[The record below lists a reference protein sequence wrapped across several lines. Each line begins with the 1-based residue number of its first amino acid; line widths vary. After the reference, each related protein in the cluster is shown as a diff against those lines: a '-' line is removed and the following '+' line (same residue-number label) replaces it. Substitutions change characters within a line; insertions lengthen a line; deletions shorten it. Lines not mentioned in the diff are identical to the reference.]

1 MKNPSGESPRDFS
14 VSLLSHCKQCC
25 GRACIRCAAECDAV
39 DLVPLDGGVGFT
51 AAGAAVMETIRTTG
65 NLDKDTEEA
74 LKGVLSAYTE
84 SFVKAH

>member
-1 MKNPSGESPRDFS
+1 MAVAD
-14 VSLLSHCKQCC
+14 
-25 GRACIRCAAECDAV
+25 IAEYEHR
-39 DLVPLDGGVGFT
+39 LYEYLDENVT
-51 AAGAAVMETIRTTG
+51 AAGVMETIRTTG